1 VARAPKAGID
11 VTVNEAPAI
20 AGLKRLTKE
29 FGSTAVAINQAAE
42 LGLKAWGAIT
52 GVIGGAVSAVV
63 DATKASMEVERIQR
77 RALAGMQARA
87 GMSREEFDALSALN
101 DERERQLNI
110 DADEQLQL
118 QGTLAALGVRKE
130 ALNAA
135 TEATI
140 GLSAV
145 TGQGLAEAGKK
156 VTQVLHGNVN
166 ALKELGITASSAAD
180 AQRQLQDLF
189 VLAQAQADTLE
200 TRIAAVGHA
209 YGTMTETIG
218 GLVTDSAEL
227 KKGLD
232 AVTTA
237 LTEIN
242 DYLSS
247 AEGKQ
252 AAREFFGVMLEL
264 ASDTIDSLL
273 GVYRIIQELRGE
285 GDRESAMSRAGGA
298 LSLVQQLNPT
308 ALAWRAFTGEVEE
321 SRAAIGAAYDQ
332 MLGRGVGSADAPI
345 IATIEQLSN
354 RLRQA
359 AADASRVPEPK
370 LLHADG
376 TPYGSKP
383 GDKGY
388 VPPRVDGGSAGDGRK
403 KAGEEMGPGISISYE
418 LDFGQNEIEQQRFQA
433 MKERRIEN
441 ARLAEFE
448 RGIAEREAYRS
459 EFEQRM
465 ALMQELHDRGLE
477 FEHSMSTERL
487 EQTKA
492 EADARQQILQSATEQ
507 TTSILSQQMTQMVV
521 SVASGEKSLGEALK
535 SFVGGIVT
543 SLGTMLIQLGT
554 AAIAVNLLSVVPV
567 LWGKTGLPGVGVAA
581 GLKAIA
587 IGAGMVALGSAMG
600 GGGARAGAGAPP
612 RAGGGGGGS
621 APRASSLDTGRGFMP
636 SFAMA
641 GAGAQPYT
649 VNVNFNGVVGD
660 ERRAARMIEDTLR
673 RGR

>member
-1 VARAPKAGID
+1 MARAPKAGID

-42 LGLKAWGAIT
+42 LGMKAWGAIT
-52 GVIGGAVSAVV
+52 SVIGGAVSAVV

-87 GMSREEFDALSALN
+87 GMSREEFDALNALN

-298 LSLVQQLNPT
+298 MSLLGEVQPGM
-308 ALAWRAFTGEVEE
+308 LAWRAFTGEVEE

-332 MLGRGVGSADAPI
+332 MLGRGAGRADAPI

-388 VPPRVDGGSAGDGRK
+388 VPPRVDGGSAEGRK
-403 KAGEEMGPGISISYE
+403 KAGEEMGPGISIPFE

-465 ALMQELHDRGLE
+465 ALMQELHDREIE
-477 FEHSMSTERL
+477 FSASMSTAML

-492 EADARQQILQSATEQ
+492 EADARQQTLASVAAQ
-507 TTSILSQQMTQMVV
+507 TRDTLGQQMAQMVV
-521 SVASGEKSLGEALK
+521 AVASGEKSLGDALE

-554 AAIAVNLLSVVPV
+554 AAIAANLLSVVPV
-567 LWGKTGLPGVGVAA
+567 LGALVGPPGAGVGAGLAAIAA
-581 GLKAIA
+581 GAS
-587 IGAGMVALGSAMG
+587 MVALGSLM
-600 GGGARAGAGAPP
+600 GGGARAGGSTAPP
-612 RAGGGGGGS
+612 MTGGGGGS
-621 APRASSLDTGRGFMP
+621 APRAPSLDTGRGFMP

-641 GAGAQPYT
+641 GMGAQPYT
-649 VNVNFNGVVGD
+649 VNVNFNGIVGD